1 MYTLQTQFGNLLSAI
16 SPTAVPRCSILDAR
30 CSGRTRRPSSSEHR
44 ASRIE
49 DRKGGAQRRAAR
61 GFTLIELMIVVAII
75 GILAAIAVPTT
86 KNVIRRTREA
96 VLRHNLAQLREM
108 IDQFYADRLKY
119 PKDLKELVTE
129 GGYFRVLPK
138 DPITKKDDWVVVKLS
153 EAAEQ
158 SSDSSGGS
166 SGASPGSS
174 GGSDDDGVWDVHSNA
189 DGKGLD
195 GTEYKNW

>member
-1 MYTLQTQFGNLLSAI
+1 MVIDMYSLQTQYPKPAG
-16 SPTAVPRCSILDAR
+16 SP
-30 CSGRTRRPSSSEHR
+30 RRS
-44 ASRIE
+44 
-49 DRKGGAQRRAAR
+49 AR
-61 GFTLIELMIVVAII
+61 GFTLIELMVVVAII
-75 GILAAIAVPTT
+75 GILAAMAVPSV
-86 KNVIRRTREA
+86 KNVIRKTREA
-96 VLRHNLAQLREM
+96 VLRHNLAQMREM

-158 SSDSSGGS
+158 ASDSSGGS
-166 SGASPGSS
+166 GGGSGASPGSS